1 MIIQMTLDGAKLHK
15 KASIL
20 VPGTVGH
27 LCYGNITI
35 SIISQL
41 TDTGASLLTLTYLIE
56 ISYSKSSP
64 KNHETKSTKASFKSI
79 LVPEI

>member
-15 KASIL
+15 KSSIL
-20 VPGTVGH
+20 VPETVGH

-41 TDTGASLLTLTYLIE
+41 TDTGASLTYLIE
-56 ISYSKSSP
+56 ISYFKSSP
-64 KNHETKSTKASFKSI
+64 KNHETKSTEAAAFSSNEF
-79 LVPEI
+79 